1 MKLEIKR
8 DSSVQYNVEIDEQ
21 TVYSSQLLGEEKI
34 TASFYSASELDLRL
48 NDFVVHQSKQY
59 HIRDTV
65 NAEQIANNL
74 FKYDI
79 VFYAEIYKLYDEMM
93 IHLNRTS
100 FSYTGT
106 PFELVSLIV
115 DSIEESGWSVGD
127 VANIT
132 EPLSFSFDDV
142 SCRVA
147 LTDVAQRFELEYS
160 VSNKVISLVSRVG
173 VDRSIN
179 FSYGRNNGAYKLIRQ
194 KVDTPFATVWR
205 AYGGTHNL
213 PAGYR
218 EGSDR
223 LTLGSTYEVNTS
235 LYGRKKGVVKFDYI
249 YPRRTGTISSVVSSN
264 VVVDSSLDFD
274 LNAQSITEGSAKIV
288 FKSGELAGQDF
299 VITKYD
305 ATTKQITFASK
316 KDETGYEMPNATF
329 AVAVGDTY
337 TLVGITMPETYVTA
351 AETELYDALVVY
363 ANKNSNPPF
372 SITPECD
379 EKYIRE
385 NNLKY
390 VIQVGDKVNVSGL
403 QYSGA
408 VRVQTLSYPLVNA
421 DKLTLQLSN
430 VIVYTTQEQIVR
442 DVKQTKRLSED
453 TKYRSL
459 FAKQLAQEVANALI
473 LNQFKKTYVG
483 DYVVMSGAFLVGNPD
498 DGVVGGLDGSGDAES
513 LLLFSGS
520 DFEDR
525 EVAPARIYR
534 NGDAYFFNAYLKGK
548 IEADEGYFGVLQIDG
563 LSLRNEVETE
573 ASVLFSNSLLNQI
586 AMFGTDVAAPSEG
599 GRRVS
604 ARYEQ
609 KGSNSLGDNVGII
622 ARAGGSTSKN
632 IALLADEGD
641 SIIDNALING
651 NMTYTETLTDTNR
664 LVDVSKYAVVCI
676 EPIGSGDS
684 GVTFSGTVKAGKEV
698 KVINLNMGKAM
709 FIYSTIRGYS
719 AVTIPAGGAVMCAYT
734 GVYWYVVGQNF

>member
-1 MKLEIKR
+1 M
-8 DSSVQYNVEIDEQ
+8 
-21 TVYSSQLLGEEKI
+21 
-34 TASFYSASELDLRL
+34 
-48 NDFVVHQSKQY
+48 
-59 HIRDTV
+59 

-74 FKYDI
+74 FRYDI
-79 VFYAEIYKLYDEMM
+79 VFYSELYKLYDEMM

-115 DSIEESGWSVGD
+115 SSIEESGWSVGD

-147 LTDVAQRFELEYS
+147 LTDIAQRFELEYR
-160 VSNKVISLVSRVG
+160 VSNKVISLVSRLG
-173 VDRSIN
+173 IDRSIN

-194 KVDTPFATVWR
+194 KVDTQFATVWR
-205 AYGGTHNL
+205 AYGGTQNL
-213 PAGYR
+213 PANYR
-218 EGSDR
+218 DGSDR

-235 LYGRKKGVVKFDYI
+235 QYGRKKGVVKFDYI

-316 KDETGYEMPNATF
+316 KDETGYEMPNSTF
-329 AVAVGDTY
+329 AVAEGDTY
-337 TLVGITMPETYVTA
+337 TLVGITMPTIYVEA
-351 AETELYDALVVY
+351 AETELYNALVAY

-421 DKLTLQLSN
+421 DKLTIQLSN

-483 DYVVMSGAFLVGNPD
+483 DYVVMSGSFLIGNPD
-498 DGVVGGLDGSGDAES
+498 DGVVGGLDGSGDEES
-513 LLLFSGS
+513 LAFFLGSG
-520 DFEDR
+520 FEDR
-525 EVAPARIYR
+525 ETAPVRLYR
-534 NGDAYFFNAYLKGK
+534 NGDAYLFNAFLKGK
-548 IEADEGYFGVLQIDG
+548 IEADEGYFGILKIAGASLKNDDDTEAYIV
-563 LSLRNEVETE
+563 LRNAALGQNT
-573 ASVLFSNSLLNQI
+573 LI
-586 AMFGTDVAAPSEG
+586 GTDVMPATAG
-599 GRRVS
+599 GARLS

-609 KGSNSLGDNVGII
+609 EGANTSGDNIAVI
-622 ARAGGSTSKN
+622 ARASNSTGNN
-632 IALLADEGD
+632 IALLADRGQSRLYEAVLVGRPTYKQTINT
-641 SIIDNALING
+641 SINQAI
-651 NMTYTETLTDTNR
+651 
-664 LVDVSKYAVVCI
+664 DVSFIDVVEITPTIVPC
-676 EPIGSGDS
+676 GCNFTG
-684 GVTFSGTVKAGKEV
+684 TFRDGKEV
-698 KVINLNMGKAM
+698 TLINPNNSTPFYLYTTARAGTVIVEGGETVTLV
-709 FIYSTIRGYS
+709 YSSG
-719 AVTIPAGGAVMCAYT
+719 
-734 GVYWYVVGQNF
+734 YWYVKSRYDNDY